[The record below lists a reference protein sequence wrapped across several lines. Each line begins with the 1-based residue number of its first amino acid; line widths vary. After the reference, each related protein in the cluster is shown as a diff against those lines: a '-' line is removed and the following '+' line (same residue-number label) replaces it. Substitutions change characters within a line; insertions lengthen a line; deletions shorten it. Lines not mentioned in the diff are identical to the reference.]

1 MKRYINLMDDKG
13 RDAKL
18 LFSGQPKDKQVFYV
32 SENGTPT
39 QTLRVLKTT
48 LHGSYDGL
56 LASYGSND
64 GIVDALI
71 KGDPELDVKRM
82 GMKISDTS
90 RLYISSQLKPAR
102 RVSIHEIVRNVK
114 GEKITERR
122 VLENESNIIDEIPL
136 IMGQL
141 VKKNAL
147 YNKVVF
153 AKKYQ
158 LNHVNGLTF
167 EFLYDI
173 AKRLEDEQSLMI
185 VGAGKSGK
193 DPLVFQD
200 GGKKYRG
207 FLEGRTQASKYLL
220 ILHLNNLE
228 LKDI

>member
-1 MKRYINLMDDKG
+1 M
-13 RDAKL
+13 
-18 LFSGQPKDKQVFYV
+18 
-32 SENGTPT
+32 
-39 QTLRVLKTT
+39 
-48 LHGSYDGL
+48 
-56 LASYGSND
+56 
-64 GIVDALI
+64 
-71 KGDPELDVKRM
+71 
-82 GMKISDTS
+82 
-90 RLYISSQLKPAR
+90 

-141 VKKNAL
+141 VKKNVL

-153 AKKYQ
+153 VKKYQ
-158 LNHVNGLTF
+158 LHHVNGLTF

-200 GGKKYRG
+200 GGKKYSG
-207 FLEGRTQASKYLL
+207 FLEGRTQGSKYLL
-220 ILHLNNLE
+220 ILHLSNLE